1 MSLARDATKVVSD
14 VQRLFDSSRPEKF
27 TSGSARHGD
36 TAHMP
41 GISRYIAVLTAM
53 AITSAAPARDAVV
66 GRESGSAV
74 RARVLELVN
83 TARAKAR
90 KCGSVKFAAAPSLN
104 TSRELDEAA
113 RGHARDMA
121 RKSYFDHRGSDGS
134 QPKDRVLQA
143 GYQPRLTG
151 ENIAFGPESA
161 EEVVAGWL
169 ASPGHCANI
178 MDGRFEHIGVG
189 LATGRKR
196 GQIYWVQTFGARRS
210 PT

>member
-1 MSLARDATKVVSD
+1 MLGTSRCIAALAAMVVT
-14 VQRLFDSSRPEKF
+14 L
-27 TSGSARHGD
+27 
-36 TAHMP
+36 
-41 GISRYIAVLTAM
+41 
-53 AITSAAPARDAVV
+53 AAPAGDAVV
-66 GRESGSAV
+66 GRESGAAV

-83 TARAKAR
+83 AARTKAR

-113 RGHARDMA
+113 TGHARDMA
-121 RKSYFDHRGSDGS
+121 RKRYFDHRGSDGS
-134 QPKDRVLQA
+134 QPKERVLDA